1 MSAIPKQ
8 EYMEYYRKCEERRY
22 RDFLDSL
29 SDNISFE
36 SDKWIC
42 EKRLKNQ
49 SQLLSK
55 VTIYFSMVP
64 EQHREM
70 VKYFALIR
78 LVEGKGVG
86 TVCGNV
92 GNIAIF
98 LRFMADISL
107 SEIQVTT
114 ASRFKEYLDR
124 KGYSESSRSSIWSAV
139 GVFLNRMSDFEKM
152 KLPNPFYNNPY
163 QSKRLV
169 DQKYVPEYVAKQLDR
184 IFMEEDI
191 PMTMRCI
198 YWLLRLIPSRISEI
212 LGMKIECLKPFDGHY
227 CLFIPMW
234 KQNGGYKEPIMRTI
248 HIENK
253 EMGGHLIA
261 LIQEQQIMAMSYQCY
276 LPEEKKEAL
285 FAYWSQILQNGAWY
299 SENRYS
305 VASWPYIS
313 YQLKEICR
321 RYDVRDEN
329 GAGYVVTSHQFRH
342 NGVTDRLRAGFTLPQ
357 IAEMTAHH
365 GTAMLYASYAHL
377 NLFPETIVEPMKYQT
392 EAENP
397 FVLFGGRILNMDSV
411 TESRLLKNIRA
422 HRVPGGVC
430 ADVTHCRSGIWE
442 CISCRDFVPE
452 MEQLAYFKEQAAD
465 WGAKAEKFRSDRQ
478 LADNFA
484 AIAAG
489 FKAVVE
495 KLERGNGDGKE

>member
-1 MSAIPKQ
+1 
-8 EYMEYYRKCEERRY
+8 
-22 RDFLDSL
+22 
-29 SDNISFE
+29 
-36 SDKWIC
+36 
-42 EKRLKNQ
+42 
-49 SQLLSK
+49 
-55 VTIYFSMVP
+55 
-64 EQHREM
+64 
-70 VKYFALIR
+70 
-78 LVEGKGVG
+78 
-86 TVCGNV
+86 
-92 GNIAIF
+92 
-98 LRFMADISL
+98 
-107 SEIQVTT
+107 
-114 ASRFKEYLDR
+114 
-124 KGYSESSRSSIWSAV
+124 
-139 GVFLNRMSDFEKM
+139 
-152 KLPNPFYNNPY
+152 
-163 QSKRLV
+163 
-169 DQKYVPEYVAKQLDR
+169 
-184 IFMEEDI
+184 
-191 PMTMRCI
+191 
-198 YWLLRLIPSRISEI
+198 
-212 LGMKIECLKPFDGHY
+212 MKIECLKPFDGHY

-276 LPEEKKEAL
+276 LPEEKKGAL
-285 FAYWSQILQNGAWY
+285 FAYRSQILQNDVWY

-329 GAGYVVTSHQFRH
+329 GAEYVVTSHQFRH
-342 NGVTDRLRAGFTLPQ
+342 NGVTERLRAGFTLAQ

-377 NLFPETIVEPMKYQT
+377 NLFPETIVEPIEYQT

-397 FVLFGGRILNMDSV
+397 YVLFEGRILNMDSV

-430 ADVTHCRSGIWE
+430 ADVTHCRSGVWE

-478 LADNFA
+478 LADNFV

-489 FKAVVE
+489 FKAIVK
-495 KLERGNGDGKE
+495 KLERGDGDGKE

>member
-8 EYMEYYRKCEERRY
+8 EYIEYYRKCEEKRY

-55 VTIYFSMVP
+55 VTIYFSMIP
-64 EQHREM
+64 EQHKEM

-92 GNIAIF
+92 GNTAIF
-98 LRFMADISL
+98 LRFMADSSL

-114 ASRFKEYLDR
+114 ASRFKEYLDG

-169 DQKYVPEYVAKQLDR
+169 DQKYIPEYVAKQLDR

-191 PMTMRCI
+191 PVTMRCI

-261 LIQEQQIMAMSYQCY
+261 LIQEQQDR
-276 LPEEKKEAL
+276 K
-285 FAYWSQILQNGAWY
+285 
-299 SENRYS
+299 S
-305 VASWPYIS
+305 V
-313 YQLKEICR
+313 
-321 RYDVRDEN
+321 V
-329 GAGYVVTSHQFRH
+329 
-342 NGVTDRLRAGFTLPQ
+342 
-357 IAEMTAHH
+357 
-365 GTAMLYASYAHL
+365 
-377 NLFPETIVEPMKYQT
+377 
-392 EAENP
+392 
-397 FVLFGGRILNMDSV
+397 
-411 TESRLLKNIRA
+411 
-422 HRVPGGVC
+422 
-430 ADVTHCRSGIWE
+430 
-442 CISCRDFVPE
+442 
-452 MEQLAYFKEQAAD
+452 
-465 WGAKAEKFRSDRQ
+465 
-478 LADNFA
+478 
-484 AIAAG
+484 
-489 FKAVVE
+489 
-495 KLERGNGDGKE
+495 